1 MISEA
6 NLAGSTL
13 DFRAIFESLPD
24 AYLVLAPDSPT
35 FTIVAVSN
43 AYLRATKTQR
53 EEIVG
58 CGLFEV
64 FPDNP
69 DDPSATRVQN
79 LRRSLQ
85 TVLQNRNTDVM
96 AIQKY
101 DIPSPESEGGGFEQ
115 RYWSPVNSP
124 VLGADNEVAYII
136 HRVEDVTQF
145 VQLQQQR
152 TQQLQENQA
161 LRVRTLA
168 MEAELYSRI
177 QVLQEVNS
185 DRVRIE
191 DDRKQ
196 AEQRLQLYAD
206 VVRNAQVGIVVW
218 QLEDLND
225 PGSFR
230 LLIANPTA
238 SKATGI
244 NFEQLIGTTMAEG
257 FPRLLQT
264 PLVQHYMDVI
274 RTGVALDLG
283 EVPYRED
290 GVTTG
295 IYSLKAFGLPNH
307 CLGLAFENITAQKH
321 TEAQLRE
328 SQRLRQQIAETVPGI
343 LFVYDLLEQQTI
355 YANRQITDLLG
366 YTPEQIEAMGA
377 DVVSMLIHPDD
388 LARLFAYFEEF
399 RCPPEGAVRSI
410 EYRNHH
416 VNGEW
421 HWLYSQAVVFNC
433 TVDGVPRQ
441 ILGVA
446 IDITDRKH
454 AEKALQDSEERARL
468 AIKVGRLGTWR
479 YDPSTDLVELDERMR
494 EIWGEPDDAVM
505 LPLARVMERIHPDD
519 RARVANAVSAALDPR
534 SSGTYEIDYRIVWS
548 DGTEQWVLANGQAQF
563 EGEGVARRPV
573 GFLGTALNIT
583 DRKQLEATL
592 RHSEQRYR
600 SLIEATSQ
608 IIWDT
613 RAEGEFVTEQPGWSA
628 FTGQTFD
635 ELKGW
640 GWLNAVHPDDQAH
653 TKQVWLTAVA
663 LSTLYEV
670 EHRLRRHDGMYR
682 HMSVRAVPVF
692 EEDGTV
698 REWIGIHTDVTDRK
712 QAEEALQQRDAELR
726 LITNTVPV
734 LISFIDSEQ
743 RYRFNNQKYEE
754 WFGHPASEIYGK
766 SQREVLGEAAYAT
779 IRPYVERVLAGEQV
793 TFESQIPD
801 RDGGS
806 RYIDATYIPQFD
818 SHRAVVGFV
827 ALVSDISDA
836 VAAATQRKRAE
847 AEQQKLITLIDNSP
861 DFIGIASM
869 DGQGQYLNPAG
880 RAMVGLDSLK
890 QVQQITVID
899 CFLPEDQAF
908 VQEHIL
914 PTVLRD
920 GTWRGEYRFRHFQTG
935 EAIAVDYNQFVIKE
949 PQTGELIGFAT
960 VTRDIRDRKLAEA
973 EREQLLARE
982 QAAREQA
989 ETANRIKDEFLA
1001 VLSHELRSPLNPI
1014 LGWSRLLQD
1023 RKLDEKRTAYALET
1037 IERNAKLQVQL
1048 IDDLLDVAR
1057 ILRGKLSLQVAPV
1070 NLATTITAALETVRL
1085 AAQAKSIQIQT
1096 ILPPDVGRV
1105 LGDSG
1110 RLQQVI
1116 WNLLSNAVKFTPQG
1130 GRVEL
1135 RLEQIDTHAQI
1146 TVSDTGKGI
1155 HPDFLPHVFEYFRQ
1169 ADSATTR
1176 QFGGL
1181 GLGLAIVRQI
1191 VELHGGTVQAA
1202 SPGVGQGATLTVKFP
1217 LMLHQSAIPQQVR
1230 ESKPLSGLQGIKV
1243 LVVEDTTDMRKY
1255 ITFVL
1260 EQEGATVVAVATAT
1274 EALTALAQFQPEV
1287 LVSDI
1292 GMPEMDGYMLMRHIR
1307 AMPPEQ
1313 GGQILAI
1320 ALTAYA
1326 VEINQHQALEAG
1338 FQHHL
1343 AKPVEP
1349 HELAKVIL
1357 NLLQASPIR

>member
-1 MISEA
+1 VIGEA

-13 DFRAIFESLPD
+13 DFRLLFESVPG
-24 AYLVLAPDSPT
+24 AYLVLTPDSPR

-53 EEIVG
+53 EEILGRGV
-58 CGLFEV
+58 FEV
-64 FPDNP
+64 FPENP
-69 DDPSATRVQN
+69 DEALATGVQN

-101 DIPSPESEGGGFEQ
+101 DIPRPESEGGGFEE

-136 HRVEDVTQF
+136 NRVEDVTQS
-145 VQLQQQR
+145 VQLQQQ
-152 TQQLQENQA
+152 QNEQHQENQA

-168 MEAELYSRI
+168 MEAEISSKV
-177 QVLQEVNS
+177 QALQEVNS
-185 DRVRIE
+185 DRVRVE
-191 DDRKQ
+191 DERKQ
-196 AEQRLQLYAD
+196 VKQRLQLYAD

-218 QLEDLND
+218 QLEDFND

-244 NFEQLIGTTMAEG
+244 NFEQLIGTTMAEN
-257 FPRLLQT
+257 FPMLLQT
-264 PLVQHYMDVI
+264 PLVQQYMDVI
-274 RTGVALDLG
+274 RTGQALDLG
-283 EVPYRED
+283 EVPYSED
-290 GVTTG
+290 GITTG
-295 IYSLKAFGLPNH
+295 IYSLKAFPLPNH
-307 CLGLAFENITAQKH
+307 CLGLAFENITARKY
-321 TEAQLRE
+321 TEAQLQE

-343 LFVYDLLEQQTI
+343 LFVYDVLEQRNI

-366 YTPEQIEAMGA
+366 YTPEQVEAMGA
-377 DVVSMLIHPDD
+377 DVISILSHPDD
-388 LARLFAYFEEF
+388 LAGIFAYFEEF
-399 RCPPEGAVRSI
+399 RWVPEGAVRGL
-410 EYRNHH
+410 EYRNRH

-421 HWLYSQAVVFNC
+421 RWLYSQAVVFNR

-441 ILGVA
+441 VLGVA
-446 IDITDRKH
+446 IDITDRKL
-454 AEKALQDSEERARL
+454 AEKALQESEERARL

-494 EIWGEPDDAVM
+494 EIWGEPDDAVT
-505 LPLARVMERIHPDD
+505 LPLGRVMERIHPND
-519 RARVANAVSAALDPR
+519 RARVANAVSAALAPS

-548 DGTEQWVLANGQAQF
+548 DGTERWVLANGQAQF
-563 EGEGVARRPV
+563 EGEGVARRPI

-613 RAEGEFVTEQPGWSA
+613 KAEGEFVSEQPGWSA

-653 TKQVWLTAVA
+653 TTQVWSTALA
-663 LSTLYEV
+663 LSTFYEL

-692 EEDGTV
+692 EEDGTI
-698 REWIGIHTDVTDRK
+698 REWIGIHTDVT
-712 QAEEALQQRDAELR
+712 E
-726 LITNTVPV
+726 
-734 LISFIDSEQ
+734 
-743 RYRFNNQKYEE
+743 
-754 WFGHPASEIYGK
+754 
-766 SQREVLGEAAYAT
+766 
-779 IRPYVERVLAGEQV
+779 
-793 TFESQIPD
+793 
-801 RDGGS
+801 
-806 RYIDATYIPQFD
+806 
-818 SHRAVVGFV
+818 
-827 ALVSDISDA
+827 
-836 VAAATQRKRAE
+836 RKRAE

-869 DGQGQYLNPAG
+869 DGQGQYVNPAG

-890 QVQQITVID
+890 QVQQIKVID
-899 CFLPEDQAF
+899 CFLPEDRAF
-908 VQEHIL
+908 VQEQIL

-949 PQTGELIGFAT
+949 RQTGELIGFAT
-960 VTRDIRDRKLAEA
+960 VTRDIRARKLAEA

-1023 RKLDEKRTAYALET
+1023 GKLDEKRTMYALET
-1037 IERNAKLQVQL
+1037 IERNAKLQVEL

-1057 ILRGKLSLQVAPV
+1057 ILRGKLGLNVAPV
-1070 NLATTITAALETVRL
+1070 NLAATITAALETVRL
-1085 AAQAKSIQIQT
+1085 AAEAKSIQIQT
-1096 ILPPDVGRV
+1096 MLEPDVGQV

-1130 GRVEL
+1130 GRVEV
-1135 RLEQIDTHAQI
+1135 RLEQFCTHAQI

-1202 SPGVGQGATLTVKFP
+1202 SPGVGQGATFTVKFP
-1217 LMLHQSAIPQQVR
+1217 LIEHQLAIPQKVR
-1230 ESKPLSGLQGIKV
+1230 ESKPPSGLQDIKV
-1243 LVVEDTTDMRKY
+1243 LVVEDTTDMREY

-1260 EQEGATVVAVATAT
+1260 EQEGAKVVAVATAA
-1274 EALTALAQFQPEV
+1274 EALTALDQFRPEV

-1292 GMPEMDGYMLMRHIR
+1292 GMPEVDGYMLMRQVR
-1307 AMPPEQ
+1307 MRSPQQ
-1313 GGQILAI
+1313 GGQIPAV
-1320 ALTAYA
+1320 ALTAY
-1326 VEINQHQALEAG
+1326 VGEINQQQAIAAG
-1338 FQHHL
+1338 FQRHL

-1349 HELAKVIL
+1349 EALLKVVADL
-1357 NLLQASPIR
+1357 TQQTR

>member
-1 MISEA
+1 VIGQA
-6 NLAGSTL
+6 NLAGFTL
-13 DFRAIFESLPD
+13 DFRLLFESIPG
-24 AYLVLAPDSPT
+24 AYLVLTPDSPR

-53 EEIVG
+53 EEILERG
-58 CGLFEV
+58 IFEM

-69 DDPSATRVQN
+69 DDPSATGVQN

-85 TVLQNRNTDVM
+85 TVLQNRNMDVM

-101 DIPSPESEGGGFEQ
+101 DIERPDSEGGGFEE

-152 TQQLQENQA
+152 NEQHQENQA

-168 MEAELYSRI
+168 MEAELYSRV
-177 QVLQEVNS
+177 QALKEVNS
-185 DRVRIE
+185 DRVRVE
-191 DDRKQ
+191 DECKQ
-196 AEQRLQLYAD
+196 AEQHLQLYAD

-244 NFEQLIGTTMAEG
+244 NFEQLIGTTMAEN
-257 FPRLLQT
+257 FPMLLQT
-264 PLVQHYMDVI
+264 PLVQQYMDVI

-283 EVPYRED
+283 EVPYSED
-290 GVTTG
+290 GITTG

-307 CLGLAFENITAQKH
+307 CLGLAFENITARKH
-321 TEAQLRE
+321 TEAQLQE

-343 LFVYDLLEQQTI
+343 LFVYDLPEQRNI

-366 YTPEQIEAMGA
+366 YTPEQVEAMGA
-377 DVVSMLIHPDD
+377 DVISMLSHPDD
-388 LARLFAYFEEF
+388 LADIFAYFEEF
-399 RCPPEGAVRSI
+399 RWVPEGEVRGL
-410 EYRNHH
+410 EYRNRH

-421 HWLYSQAVVFNC
+421 RWLYSQAVVFNR

-446 IDITDRKH
+446 IDITDRKL
-454 AEKALQDSEERARL
+454 AEKALQESEERARL

-479 YDPSTDLVELDERMR
+479 YDPCTDLVELDERMR
-494 EIWGEPDDAVM
+494 EIWGEPDDAVT
-505 LPLARVMERIHPDD
+505 LPLERVMERIHPDD
-519 RARVANAVSAALDPR
+519 QARVANAVSAALDPR

-548 DGTEQWVLANGQAQF
+548 DGTEQWVLANGQVQF
-563 EGEGVARRPV
+563 EGEGVARRPN

-613 RAEGEFVTEQPGWSA
+613 KAEGEFVTEQPGWSA

-640 GWLNAVHPDDQAH
+640 GWLNAVHPDDQAY
-653 TKQVWLTAVA
+653 TTQVWSAAVGNQ
-663 LSTLYEV
+663 TLYEV

-682 HMSVRAVPVF
+682 YMSVRAVPVF

-698 REWIGIHTDVTDRK
+698 REWIGIHTDVTD
-712 QAEEALQQRDAELR
+712 
-726 LITNTVPV
+726 
-734 LISFIDSEQ
+734 
-743 RYRFNNQKYEE
+743 
-754 WFGHPASEIYGK
+754 
-766 SQREVLGEAAYAT
+766 
-779 IRPYVERVLAGEQV
+779 
-793 TFESQIPD
+793 
-801 RDGGS
+801 
-806 RYIDATYIPQFD
+806 
-818 SHRAVVGFV
+818 
-827 ALVSDISDA
+827 
-836 VAAATQRKRAE
+836 RKRAE

-869 DGQGQYLNPAG
+869 DGQGQYVNPAG
-880 RAMVGLDSLK
+880 RAMVGLDNLK
-890 QVQQITVID
+890 QVQQIKVID

-908 VQEHIL
+908 VQEQIL

-949 PQTGELIGFAT
+949 RQTGELIGFAT

-1014 LGWSRLLQD
+1014 LGWSRLLQEG
-1023 RKLDEKRTAYALET
+1023 KLDEKRTTYALET
-1037 IERNAKLQVQL
+1037 IERNAKIQVQL

-1057 ILRGKLSLQVAPV
+1057 ILRGKLSLNVTPV
-1070 NLATTITAALETVRL
+1070 NLAATITAALETVRL

-1096 ILPPDVGRV
+1096 MLQPDVGRV

-1116 WNLLSNAVKFTPQG
+1116 WNLLSNAVKFTHLG
-1130 GRVEL
+1130 GRVEV
-1135 RLEQIDTHAQI
+1135 RLEQFCTHAQI

-1191 VELHGGTVQAA
+1191 VELHGGTVEAA
-1202 SPGVGQGATLTVKFP
+1202 SPGIGQGATFTVRFP
-1217 LMLHQSAIPQQVR
+1217 IRPHQSAIPQKVR
-1230 ESKPLSGLQGIKV
+1230 ESKPPSGLQGIKV
-1243 LVVEDTTDMRKY
+1243 LVVEDTTDMREY

-1260 EQEGATVVAVATAT
+1260 EQSGAKVVAVATAA
-1274 EALTALAQFQPEV
+1274 EALTALDQFQPEV

-1292 GMPEMDGYMLMRHIR
+1292 GMPEVDGYMLMRQVR
-1307 AMPPEQ
+1307 MRSQEQ
-1313 GGQILAI
+1313 GGQTPAI

-1326 VEINQHQALEAG
+1326 GEINQQQALAAG
-1338 FQHHL
+1338 FQRHL

-1349 HELAKVIL
+1349 EALMKVIAELA
-1357 NLLQASPIR
+1357 QQTR

>member
-1 MISEA
+1 VISEA

-13 DFRAIFESLPD
+13 DFRLLFESVPD
-24 AYLVLAPDSPT
+24 AYLVLTPDSPT

-53 EEIVG
+53 EEILGRGV
-58 CGLFEV
+58 FEV

-69 DDPSATRVQN
+69 DAPSSTGVQN

-85 TVLQNRNTDVM
+85 TVLQNRNMDVM

-101 DIPSPESEGGGFEQ
+101 DIERPDSEGGGFEE

-145 VQLQQQR
+145 VQLRQQR
-152 TQQLQENQA
+152 NEHYQENQA
-161 LRVRTLA
+161 LQVRTLT
-168 MEAELYSRI
+168 MEAEPYSRV
-177 QVLQEVNS
+177 QALKEVNS
-185 DRVRIE
+185 APVRVQDE
-191 DDRKQ
+191 CKQ
-196 AEQRLQLYAD
+196 VEQRVQLYAD

-244 NFEQLIGTTMAEG
+244 NFEQLIGTTMAEN
-257 FPRLLQT
+257 FPMLLQT

-283 EVPYRED
+283 EVPYSED
-290 GVTTG
+290 GITTG
-295 IYSLKAFGLPNH
+295 IYTLKAFGLPNH
-307 CLGLAFENITAQKH
+307 CLGLAFENITARKH
-321 TEAQLRE
+321 TEARLRE

-343 LFVYDLLEQQTI
+343 LFVYDRLEQRNI

-366 YTPEQIEAMGA
+366 YTPEQVEAMGA
-377 DVVSMLIHPDD
+377 DVISRLSHPDD
-388 LARLFAYFEEF
+388 LARIFAYFEEF
-399 RCPPEGAVRSI
+399 RWVPEGEVRGL
-410 EYRNHH
+410 EYRNRH

-421 HWLYSQAVVFNC
+421 RWLYSQAVVFNR

-446 IDITDRKH
+446 IDITDRKL
-454 AEKALQDSEERARL
+454 AEKALQESEERAHL

-494 EIWGEPDDAVM
+494 EIWGEPDDAVT
-505 LPLARVMERIHPDD
+505 LPLGRVMERIHPDD
-519 RARVANAVSAALDPR
+519 RARVANAVSAALDPS
-534 SSGTYEIDYRIVWS
+534 SSGTYEINYRIVWS
-548 DGTEQWVLANGQAQF
+548 DGTERWVLANGQAQF
-563 EGEGVARRPV
+563 EGEGVARRPI

-583 DRKQLEATL
+583 ERKQLEATL

-613 RAEGEFVTEQPGWSA
+613 KAEGEFVTKQPGWSA

-653 TKQVWLTAVA
+653 TTQVWSTAVA
-663 LSTLYEV
+663 LSTFYEV

-692 EEDGTV
+692 EENGTI
-698 REWIGIHTDVTDRK
+698 REWIGIHTDVT
-712 QAEEALQQRDAELR
+712 E
-726 LITNTVPV
+726 
-734 LISFIDSEQ
+734 
-743 RYRFNNQKYEE
+743 
-754 WFGHPASEIYGK
+754 
-766 SQREVLGEAAYAT
+766 
-779 IRPYVERVLAGEQV
+779 
-793 TFESQIPD
+793 
-801 RDGGS
+801 
-806 RYIDATYIPQFD
+806 
-818 SHRAVVGFV
+818 
-827 ALVSDISDA
+827 
-836 VAAATQRKRAE
+836 RKRAE

-869 DGQGQYLNPAG
+869 DGQAQYVNPAG

-890 QVQQITVID
+890 QVQQIQVID
-899 CFLPEDQAF
+899 CFLPEDRAF

-914 PTVLRD
+914 PTALRD

-949 PQTGELIGFAT
+949 RQTGELIGFAT
-960 VTRDIRDRKLAEA
+960 VTRDIRARKLAEA
-973 EREQLLARE
+973 EREQLLASE

-1023 RKLDEKRTAYALET
+1023 RKLDEKRTRYALET
-1037 IERNAKLQVQL
+1037 IERNALLQVQL

-1057 ILRGKLSLQVAPV
+1057 ILRGKLSLNVAPV
-1070 NLATTITAALETVRL
+1070 DLAATITAALETVRL
-1085 AAQAKSIQIQT
+1085 AAQAKSIQIQMV
-1096 ILPPDVGRV
+1096 LEPDVGRV

-1116 WNLLSNAVKFTPQG
+1116 WNIMSNAVKFTPQG

-1135 RLEQIDTHAQI
+1135 RLEQSCTHAQI
-1146 TVSDTGKGI
+1146 TVSDRGKGI

-1202 SPGVGQGATLTVKFP
+1202 SPGVGQGATFTVKFP
-1217 LMLHQSAIPQQVR
+1217 LMPHQSAISQDVR
-1230 ESKPLSGLQGIKV
+1230 ESKPPSGLQDIKV
-1243 LVVEDTTDMRKY
+1243 LVVEDTTDMREY

-1260 EQEGATVVAVATAT
+1260 EQSGANVVAVATAA
-1274 EALTALAQFQPEV
+1274 EALTALAQFRPEV

-1292 GMPEMDGYMLMRHIR
+1292 GMPEVDGYMLMRQVR
-1307 AMPPEQ
+1307 MRSPEQ
-1313 GGQILAI
+1313 GGQTPAV
-1320 ALTAYA
+1320 ALTAY
-1326 VEINQHQALEAG
+1326 VGEINQQQALAAG
-1338 FQHHL
+1338 FQRHL

-1349 HELAKVIL
+1349 EALVKVIADL
-1357 NLLQASPIR
+1357 TRAN

>member
-1 MISEA
+1 M
-6 NLAGSTL
+6 
-13 DFRAIFESLPD
+13 
-24 AYLVLAPDSPT
+24 
-35 FTIVAVSN
+35 
-43 AYLRATKTQR
+43 
-53 EEIVG
+53 
-58 CGLFEV
+58 
-64 FPDNP
+64 
-69 DDPSATRVQN
+69 
-79 LRRSLQ
+79 
-85 TVLQNRNTDVM
+85 DVM

-101 DIPSPESEGGGFEQ
+101 DIERPDSEGGGFEE

-145 VQLQQQR
+145 VQLRQQR
-152 TQQLQENQA
+152 NEHYQENQA
-161 LRVRTLA
+161 LRVHTLT
-168 MEAELYSRI
+168 MEAEPYSRV
-177 QVLQEVNS
+177 QALKEVNS
-185 DRVRIE
+185 DPVRVQDE
-191 DDRKQ
+191 CKQ

-218 QLEDLND
+218 QLENLND

-238 SKATGI
+238 SEATGI
-244 NFEQLIGTTMAEG
+244 NFEQLIGTRMAEN
-257 FPRLLQT
+257 FPMLLQT

-283 EVPYRED
+283 EVPYSED
-290 GVTTG
+290 GITTG
-295 IYSLKAFGLPNH
+295 IYSLKAFPLPNY

-343 LFVYDLLEQQTI
+343 LFVYDRLEQRNI

-366 YTPEQIEAMGA
+366 YTPEQVEAMGA
-377 DVVSMLIHPDD
+377 DVISILSHPDD
-388 LARLFAYFEEF
+388 LARIFAYFEEF
-399 RCPPEGAVRSI
+399 RSVPEGEVRGI
-410 EYRNHH
+410 EYRNRH

-421 HWLYSQAVVFNC
+421 RWLYSQAVVFNR

-446 IDITDRKH
+446 IDISDRKL
-454 AEKALQDSEERARL
+454 AEKALQESEERARL

-479 YDPSTDLVELDERMR
+479 YDPSTDFVELDERMR
-494 EIWGEPDDAVM
+494 EIWGEPDDAVT
-505 LPLARVMERIHPDD
+505 LPLQRVMERIHPDD
-519 RARVANAVSAALDPR
+519 RARVANAVSAALAPS
-534 SSGTYEIDYRIVWS
+534 SSGTYEIDYRVVWS
-548 DGTEQWVLANGQAQF
+548 DGTEQWLLANGQAQF
-563 EGEGVARRPV
+563 EGEGVARRSN

-653 TKQVWLTAVA
+653 TTQVWSTAVA

-692 EEDGTV
+692 EEDGTI

-712 QAEEALQQRDAELR
+712 QAEEALRQREAELR
-726 LITNTVPV
+726 LITNAVPV

-754 WFGHPASEIYGK
+754 WFGHLPNEIYGK
-766 SQREVLGEAAYAT
+766 PLRDVLGEAAYAT

-801 RDGGS
+801 QDGAT
-806 RYIDATYIPQFD
+806 RYVDATYIPQFD
-818 SHRAVVGFV
+818 AHQAVVGFV
-827 ALVSDISDA
+827 ALVSDISD
-836 VAAATQRKRAE
+836 RKRAE

-869 DGQGQYLNPAG
+869 DGQAQYVNPAG

-890 QVQQITVID
+890 QVQQIKVID
-899 CFLPEDQAF
+899 CFLPEDRAF

-914 PTVLRD
+914 PTALRD

-935 EAIAVDYNQFVIKE
+935 VAIAVDYNQFVIKE

-1023 RKLDEKRTAYALET
+1023 RKLDEKRMTYALET
-1037 IERNAKLQVQL
+1037 IERNAKIQVQL

-1057 ILRGKLSLQVAPV
+1057 ILRGKLSLNVAPV
-1070 NLATTITAALETVRL
+1070 NLAATITAALETVRL
-1085 AAQAKSIQIQT
+1085 AAEAKSIQIQT
-1096 ILPPDVGRV
+1096 MLQPDVGKI

-1116 WNLLSNAVKFTPQG
+1116 WNLMSNAVKFTPQG

-1135 RLEQIDTHAQI
+1135 RLEQFGTNAQI

-1155 HPDFLPHVFEYFRQ
+1155 HPDFLPYVFEYFRQ

-1181 GLGLAIVRQI
+1181 GLGLAIVHQI

-1202 SPGVGQGATLTVKFP
+1202 SPGVGQGATFTVQFP
-1217 LMLHQSAIPQQVR
+1217 LMPDQSAIPQKVR
-1230 ESKPLSGLQGIKV
+1230 ESKPPSGLQDIKV
-1243 LVVEDTTDMRKY
+1243 LVVEDTTDMRDY

-1260 EQEGATVVAVATAT
+1260 EQEGAKVVAVATAAQ
-1274 EALTALAQFQPEV
+1274 ALTALDQFQPEV

-1292 GMPEMDGYMLMRHIR
+1292 GMPEMDGYMLMRQVR
-1307 AMPPEQ
+1307 RRSPQQ
-1313 GGQILAI
+1313 GGQTPAV

-1326 VEINQHQALEAG
+1326 GEINQQQAIAAG
-1338 FQHHL
+1338 FQRHL

-1349 HELAKVIL
+1349 EALVKVIAELA
-1357 NLLQASPIR
+1357 QQTR

>member
-1 MISEA
+1 MTGEA

-13 DFRAIFESLPD
+13 DFRLLFESIPG
-24 AYLVLAPDSPT
+24 AYLVLTPDSPR

-53 EEIVG
+53 EEILG
-58 CGLFEV
+58 RGIFEV

-69 DDPSATRVQN
+69 DDPSATGVQN

-101 DIPSPESEGGGFEQ
+101 DIPSPESEGGGFEE

-136 HRVEDVTQF
+136 NRVEDVTQF
-145 VQLQQQR
+145 VQLQQQ
-152 TQQLQENQA
+152 QNEQHQENQA

-168 MEAELYSRI
+168 MEAELYSRV
-177 QVLQEVNS
+177 QALKEVNS
-185 DRVRIE
+185 DRVRVQDE
-191 DDRKQ
+191 RKQ
-196 AEQRLQLYAD
+196 TEQRLQLYAD

-244 NFEQLIGTTMAEG
+244 NFEQLIGTTMAEN
-257 FPRLLQT
+257 FPMLLQT

-283 EVPYRED
+283 EVPYSED

-295 IYSLKAFGLPNH
+295 IYTLKAFGLPNH
-307 CLGLAFENITAQKH
+307 CFGLAFENITARKY
-321 TEAQLRE
+321 TEAQLQE
-328 SQRLRQQIAETVPGI
+328 SQRFSQQIAETVPGI
-343 LFVYDLLEQQTI
+343 LFVYDLLEQRNI

-366 YTPEQIEAMGA
+366 YTPEQVEAMGA
-377 DVVSMLIHPDD
+377 DAISMLSHPDD
-388 LARLFAYFEEF
+388 LAGIIAYFEEF
-399 RCPPEGAVRSI
+399 RSVPEGAVRGL
-410 EYRNHH
+410 EYRNRHI
-416 VNGEW
+416 NGEW
-421 HWLYSQAVVFNC
+421 RWLYSQAVVFNR

-446 IDITDRKH
+446 IDITARKL
-454 AEKALQDSEERARL
+454 AEKALQESEERARL
-468 AIKVGRLGTWR
+468 AVKVGRLGTWR
-479 YDPSTDLVELDERMR
+479 YDPGTDIVELDERMR
-494 EIWGEPDDAVM
+494 EIWGVPDDAVTI
-505 LPLARVMERIHPDD
+505 PLAMVMERIHPDD

-548 DGTEQWVLANGQAQF
+548 DGTERWVSANGQAQF
-563 EGEGVARRPV
+563 EGEGVARRPI

-613 RAEGEFVTEQPGWSA
+613 KAEGEFVSEQPGWSA
-628 FTGQTFD
+628 FTGQAFD

-653 TKQVWLTAVA
+653 TTQVWSTALA
-663 LSTLYEV
+663 LSTFYEV

-692 EEDGTV
+692 EEDGTIC
-698 REWIGIHTDVTDRK
+698 EWIGIHTDVTERK
-712 QAEEALQQRDAELR
+712 LAQEALQQREAELR

-766 SQREVLGEAAYAT
+766 SLRDVLGEAAYAT

-793 TFESQIPD
+793 TFESQVPYQ
-801 RDGGS
+801 DGGT
-806 RYIDATYIPQFD
+806 RYVDATYIPQFD
-818 SHRAVVGFV
+818 THRAVVGFV
-827 ALVSDISDA
+827 ALVSDISN
-836 VAAATQRKRAE
+836 RKRAE

-869 DGQGQYLNPAG
+869 DGQGQYVNPAG

-890 QVQQITVID
+890 QVQEITVID
-899 CFLPEDQAF
+899 CFLPEDRAF

-920 GTWRGEYRFRHFQTG
+920 GNWRGEYRFRHFQTG
-935 EAIAVDYNQFVIKE
+935 VAIAVDYNQFVIKE

-1014 LGWSRLLQD
+1014 LGWSKLLQD
-1023 RKLDEKRTAYALET
+1023 RKLDEKRTTYALET
-1037 IERNAKLQVQL
+1037 IERNALLQVQL

-1057 ILRGKLSLQVAPV
+1057 ILRGKLSLNAAPV
-1070 NLATTITAALETVRL
+1070 NLAATITAALETVRL
-1085 AAQAKSIQIQT
+1085 AAEAKSIQIQT
-1096 ILPPDVGRV
+1096 MLQPDVGRI

-1116 WNLLSNAVKFTPQG
+1116 WNLMSNAVKFTPQG
-1130 GRVEL
+1130 GRIEL
-1135 RLEQIDTHAQI
+1135 RLEQFCPHAQI

-1202 SPGVGQGATLTVKFP
+1202 SPGVGQGATFTVRFP
-1217 LMLHQSAIPQQVR
+1217 LLQQQSAISQQVR
-1230 ESKPLSGLQGIKV
+1230 ESKPPSGLQGIKV
-1243 LVVEDTTDMRKY
+1243 LVVEDTTDMREY

-1260 EQEGATVVAVATAT
+1260 EQEGAKVVAVTTAAQ
-1274 EALTALAQFQPEV
+1274 ALTALAQFQPEV

-1292 GMPEMDGYMLMRHIR
+1292 GLPEVDGYMLMRQVR
-1307 AMPPEQ
+1307 MRSQEQ
-1313 GGQILAI
+1313 GGQIPAI

-1326 VEINQHQALEAG
+1326 GEINQQQAIEAG
-1338 FQHHL
+1338 FQRHL

-1349 HELAKVIL
+1349 EALVKVIADL
-1357 NLLQASPIR
+1357 TRAT

>member
-1 MISEA
+1 VIGEA
-6 NLAGSTL
+6 NLAGSRL
-13 DFRAIFESLPD
+13 DFRLLFESIPG
-24 AYLVLAPDSPT
+24 AYLVLTPDSPR
-35 FTIVAVSN
+35 FTIVAASN
-43 AYLRATKTQR
+43 AYLQATKTQR
-53 EEIVG
+53 EEILRRGV
-58 CGLFEV
+58 FEV

-69 DDPSATRVQN
+69 DDPSATGVQN

-101 DIPSPESEGGGFEQ
+101 DIPRPESEGSGFEE

-136 HRVEDVTQF
+136 HRVEDVTHF
-145 VQLQQQR
+145 VQLQQQ
-152 TQQLQENQA
+152 QNEQHQENQA

-168 MEAELYSRI
+168 MEGLRI
-177 QVLQEVNS
+177 EAQAAQEQLARVLAGIDDQFLVLDREGRYTYVS
-185 DRVRIE
+185 DRVSSVVGIPKEGLLGKSIWELFPDTVGTQFYTEVR
-191 DDRKQ
+191 RAV
-196 AEQRLQLYAD
+196 AEQTRVQFEYFYP
-206 VVRNAQVGIVVW
+206 RW
-218 QLEDLND
+218 QQW
-225 PGSFR
+225 
-230 LLIANPTA
+230 
-238 SKATGI
+238 
-244 NFEQLIGTTMAEG
+244 FENRVYPSAEG
-257 FPRLLQT
+257 VSIF
-264 PLVQHYMDVI
+264 
-274 RTGVALDLG
+274 VA
-283 EVPYRED
+283 
-290 GVTTG
+290 
-295 IYSLKAFGLPNH
+295 
-307 CLGLAFENITAQKH
+307 
-321 TEAQLRE
+321 
-328 SQRLRQQIAETVPGI
+328 
-343 LFVYDLLEQQTI
+343 
-355 YANRQITDLLG
+355 
-366 YTPEQIEAMGA
+366 
-377 DVVSMLIHPDD
+377 
-388 LARLFAYFEEF
+388 
-399 RCPPEGAVRSI
+399 
-410 EYRNHH
+410 
-416 VNGEW
+416 
-421 HWLYSQAVVFNC
+421 
-433 TVDGVPRQ
+433 
-441 ILGVA
+441 
-446 IDITDRKH
+446 DITDRKL
-454 AEKALQDSEERARL
+454 AEKALQESEERARL
-468 AIKVGRLGTWR
+468 AFKVGRLGTWR
-479 YDPSTDLVELDERMR
+479 YDPATDLVELDERMR
-494 EIWGEPDDAVM
+494 EIWGVPDDAVTI
-505 LPLARVMERIHPDD
+505 PLAMVMERIHPDD
-519 RARVANAVSAALDPR
+519 QARVANAVSAALDPR
-534 SSGTYEIDYRIVWS
+534 SSGTYEIDYRLVWS

-563 EGEGVARRPV
+563 EGEGVARRPI

-653 TKQVWLTAVA
+653 TTQVWSTAVA
-663 LSTLYEV
+663 LSTFYEV
-670 EHRLRRHDGMYR
+670 EHRLRRHDGTYR
-682 HMSVRAVPVF
+682 NMSVRAVPVF
-692 EEDGTV
+692 EEDGTT
-698 REWIGIHTDVTDRK
+698 REWIGIHTDVTERK
-712 QAEEALQQRDAELR
+712 QAEEALRQREAELR
-726 LITNTVPV
+726 LITNAVPV

-754 WFGHPASEIYGK
+754 WFGHLPNEIYGK
-766 SQREVLGEAAYAT
+766 PLRDVLGEAAYAT

-801 RDGGS
+801 QDGRT
-806 RYIDATYIPQFD
+806 RYVDATYIPQFD
-818 SHRAVVGFV
+818 THRAVVGFV
-827 ALVSDISDA
+827 ALVSDISD
-836 VAAATQRKRAE
+836 RKRAE

-869 DGQGQYLNPAG
+869 DGQGQYVNPAG

-890 QVQQITVID
+890 QVQQIQVID
-899 CFLPEDQAF
+899 CFLPEDRAF

-914 PTVLRD
+914 PTALRD

-982 QAAREQA
+982 QAAREEA

-1023 RKLDEKRTAYALET
+1023 RKLDEKRTTYALET
-1037 IERNAKLQVQL
+1037 IERNAKIQVQL

-1057 ILRGKLSLQVAPV
+1057 ILRGKLSLNVAPV
-1070 NLATTITAALETVRL
+1070 NLAATITAALETVRL
-1085 AAQAKSIQIQT
+1085 AAEAKSIQIQT
-1096 ILPPDVGRV
+1096 MLQPDVGRI

-1116 WNLLSNAVKFTPQG
+1116 WNLMSNAVKFTPQG
-1130 GRVEL
+1130 GRVDL
-1135 RLEQIDTHAQI
+1135 RLEQFGTNAQM

-1181 GLGLAIVRQI
+1181 GLGLAIVQQI

-1202 SPGVGQGATLTVKFP
+1202 SPGVGQGATFTVQFP
-1217 LMLHQSAIPQQVR
+1217 LMPHQSAIPQEVR
-1230 ESKPLSGLQGIKV
+1230 ESKPASGLQDIKV
-1243 LVVEDTTDMRKY
+1243 LVVEDTTDMREY

-1260 EQEGATVVAVATAT
+1260 EQEGATVVAVATAAQ
-1274 EALTALAQFQPEV
+1274 ALRALDQFQPQV

-1292 GMPEMDGYMLMRHIR
+1292 GMPEMDGYMLLRQVRMRS
-1307 AMPPEQ
+1307 PQQ
-1313 GGQILAI
+1313 GGQTPAV

-1326 VEINQHQALEAG
+1326 GEINQQQAIAAG
-1338 FQHHL
+1338 FQRHL

-1349 HELAKVIL
+1349 EALVKVVADLA
-1357 NLLQASPIR
+1357 QRPQ

>member
-1 MISEA
+1 MIGEA
-6 NLAGSTL
+6 NVAGSPL
-13 DFRAIFESLPD
+13 DFRLLFESVPD
-24 AYLVLAPDSPT
+24 AYLVLTPDSPR

-53 EEIVG
+53 EEILG
-58 CGLFEV
+58 RGIFEV

-69 DDPSATRVQN
+69 DEPSATGVQN

-85 TVLQNRNTDVM
+85 TVLQNRNMDAM

-101 DIPSPESEGGGFEQ
+101 DIPRPDSEGGGFEE

-145 VQLQQQR
+145 VQLQQQ
-152 TQQLQENQA
+152 QNEQHQENQA

-168 MEAELYSRI
+168 MEAELYSRV
-177 QVLQEVNS
+177 QALKEVNTERL
-185 DRVRIE
+185 RVE
-191 DDRKQ
+191 DERKQ

-218 QLEDLND
+218 QLEDLNN

-230 LLIANPTA
+230 LLIANPSA
-238 SKATGI
+238 SEATGI
-244 NFEQLIGTTMAEG
+244 NFEQLIGTTMAEH
-257 FPRLLQT
+257 FPMLLQT

-283 EVPYRED
+283 EVPYSED

-295 IYSLKAFGLPNH
+295 IYTLKAFGLPNH
-307 CLGLAFENITAQKH
+307 CLGLAFENITARKH

-343 LFVYDLLEQQTI
+343 LFVYDVLEQRNI

-366 YTPEQIEAMGA
+366 YTPEQVEAMGA
-377 DVVSMLIHPDD
+377 DVISRLSHPDD
-388 LARLFAYFEEF
+388 LAGIIAYFEEF
-399 RCPPEGAVRSI
+399 RWVPEGAVRGL
-410 EYRNHH
+410 EYRNRH

-421 HWLYSQAVVFNC
+421 RWLYSQAVVFNR
-433 TVDGVPRQ
+433 TVDGVPHQ
-441 ILGVA
+441 ILGIA
-446 IDITDRKH
+446 IDITDRKL
-454 AEKALQDSEERARL
+454 AEKALQESEERARL

-494 EIWGEPDDAVM
+494 EIWGEPDDAVT
-505 LPLARVMERIHPDD
+505 LPLGRVMERIHPDD
-519 RARVANAVSAALDPR
+519 RARVANAVSAALAPS

-548 DGTEQWVLANGQAQF
+548 DGTERWVLANGQAQF
-563 EGEGVARRPV
+563 EGEGVARRPI

-613 RAEGEFVTEQPGWSA
+613 KAEGEFVSEQPGWSA

-653 TKQVWLTAVA
+653 TTQVWSTAVA
-663 LSTLYEV
+663 LSTFYEV

-692 EEDGTV
+692 EEDGTI
-698 REWIGIHTDVTDRK
+698 REWIGIHTDVT
-712 QAEEALQQRDAELR
+712 E
-726 LITNTVPV
+726 
-734 LISFIDSEQ
+734 
-743 RYRFNNQKYEE
+743 
-754 WFGHPASEIYGK
+754 
-766 SQREVLGEAAYAT
+766 
-779 IRPYVERVLAGEQV
+779 
-793 TFESQIPD
+793 
-801 RDGGS
+801 
-806 RYIDATYIPQFD
+806 
-818 SHRAVVGFV
+818 
-827 ALVSDISDA
+827 
-836 VAAATQRKRAE
+836 RKRAE

-869 DGQGQYLNPAG
+869 DGQGQYVNPAG

-890 QVQQITVID
+890 QVQQIKVID

-908 VQEHIL
+908 VQEQIL

-949 PQTGELIGFAT
+949 RQTGELIGFAT
-960 VTRDIRDRKLAEA
+960 VTRDIRARKLAEA

-1023 RKLDEKRTAYALET
+1023 RKLDEKRTTYALET
-1037 IERNAKLQVQL
+1037 IERNAKIQVQL

-1057 ILRGKLSLQVAPV
+1057 ILRGKLSLNVAPV
-1070 NLATTITAALETVRL
+1070 NLAATITAALETVRL

-1096 ILPPDVGRV
+1096 MLQPDVGRV

-1130 GRVEL
+1130 GRVEV
-1135 RLEQIDTHAQI
+1135 RLEQFCTDAQI

-1155 HPDFLPHVFEYFRQ
+1155 HPEFLPHVFEYFRQ

-1202 SPGVGQGATLTVKFP
+1202 SPGVGQGATFTVKFP
-1217 LMLHQSAIPQQVR
+1217 LMQHQSAISQQVG
-1230 ESKPLSGLQGIKV
+1230 ESKPPSGLQGIKV
-1243 LVVEDTTDMRKY
+1243 LVVEDTTDM
-1255 ITFVL
+1255 
-1260 EQEGATVVAVATAT
+1260 
-1274 EALTALAQFQPEV
+1274 
-1287 LVSDI
+1287 
-1292 GMPEMDGYMLMRHIR
+1292 
-1307 AMPPEQ
+1307 
-1313 GGQILAI
+1313 
-1320 ALTAYA
+1320 
-1326 VEINQHQALEAG
+1326 
-1338 FQHHL
+1338 
-1343 AKPVEP
+1343 
-1349 HELAKVIL
+1349 
-1357 NLLQASPIR
+1357 